1 MNNNVYAGYVVSE
14 PTAIAART
22 YTFPNISDDQIMMT
36 LYRTYSNGQL
46 IDIINRNFI
55 TTNPLQINLNK
66 RIKDSVNRVLIERG
80 VNNKINEI
88 NKMKY
93 VFKGLLKN
101 DEPIDQEVSNVM
113 SKYYGLDERLHQFG
127 KRKSVKSLSVD
138 IKYLLKLNG
147 KSV

>member
-127 KRKSVKSLSVD
+127 KSKSVKSLSVD